1 MLIDNINY
9 LKRKYNDLYERL
21 YTLEQEKDTFAFKV
35 DTAKNGSPSLYQTK
49 EKGDIRITSAY
60 DPVEEASIIL
70 EQYQNIDQYEHILFL
85 GVGLGYVIN
94 AFADQYPEKKV
105 YIYEPSEEIMIHYL
119 NEQRLPTKNIENICV
134 SDDLVIMNQF
144 ISEQLRRTNKKL
156 LIIETPVY
164 KLVFRE
170 TYDDFIRN
178 FRNLLK
184 HKRTS
189 LHTEYAFQKRWI
201 LNGMKN
207 FPEVLSS
214 TNILMNKQGQFKGK
228 TAILVAAGP
237 SLDDELDNLKQIIA
251 EKSAYVFSAGW
262 SIATLLKNNIKP
274 HAFTSYDPTSLN
286 QRVFKLISD
295 ESEQFPLVFGSTIGH
310 ECLEY
315 FKGPKLHMVT
325 SQDTTA
331 SYYLKADNEKKI
343 EIVMDA
349 PNIAVITLQLL
360 GKLGFSKVLLVGQ
373 NFAYRE
379 DKVIASGYTGPIQSK
394 GNIDIEDVYGN
405 MTKTEEK
412 FLGMRRQMEM
422 HIKMLKE
429 VEVINTTRGGAKI
442 QGTSFKHLE
451 DVMKD
456 ELTTAIVDD
465 AWYERDDSGY
475 DLLYLEN
482 KMQLMDSECKHF
494 TQLTQEAKDTLQK
507 IRSLARNKNLKQVDK
522 MYPKLDD
529 TFNQMK
535 DNDYFAKF
543 IMPMNRVFYGMFLT
557 EIKDV
562 KYETN
567 SLKKA
572 EIVINEFGKFIFE
585 CEKDISNTDRV
596 LKDIDQAI
604 IQKI

>member
-1 MLIDNINY
+1 M
-9 LKRKYNDLYERL
+9 
-21 YTLEQEKDTFAFKV
+21 FK
-35 DTAKNGSPSLYQTK
+35 
-49 EKGDIRITSAY
+49 
-60 DPVEEASIIL
+60 
-70 EQYQNIDQYEHILFL
+70 
-85 GVGLGYVIN
+85 
-94 AFADQYPEKKV
+94 
-105 YIYEPSEEIMIHYL
+105 
-119 NEQRLPTKNIENICV
+119 
-134 SDDLVIMNQF
+134 
-144 ISEQLRRTNKKL
+144 
-156 LIIETPVY
+156 
-164 KLVFRE
+164 E

-184 HKRTS
+184 NKRSS

-214 TNILMNKQGQFKGK
+214 TNILMNKRDQFKGK

-237 SLDDELDNLKQIIA
+237 SLDDELDNLKQIVD
-251 EKSAYVFSAGW
+251 EKLAYVFSAGW
-262 SIATLLKNNIKP
+262 SITTLLKNHVKP

-286 QRVFKLISD
+286 QRVFKLIAD

-310 ECLEY
+310 ECLEH

-343 EIVMDA
+343 DIVMDA

-360 GKLGFSKVLLVGQ
+360 GKLGFSRILLVGQ

-379 DKVIASGYTGPIQSK
+379 DKVIASGYSGPVQPK

-412 FLGMRRQMEM
+412 FLGMRRQMEG
-422 HIKMLKE
+422 HIKLLKD
-429 VEVINTTRGGAKI
+429 VEIINTTRGGAKI
-442 QGTSFKHLE
+442 EGTIFKHLD

-456 ELTTAIVDD
+456 MLTTSIVDET
-465 AWYERDDSGY
+465 WYERDDSGY
-475 DLLYLEN
+475 DLAYLQN
-482 KMQLMDSECKHF
+482 QMQLMDTQCKHF
-494 TQLTQEAKDTLQK
+494 TQLTQEAKDILQK

-529 TFNQMK
+529 AFNQMK
-535 DNDYFAKF
+535 ENDYFSKF

-572 EIVINEFGKFIFE
+572 ETVINEFGKFIFE
-585 CEKDISNTDRV
+585 CEKDISNTRHV

-604 IQKI
+604 EQKVESYA